1 MNEQLQQKLEELL
14 ILAKSQGVSI
24 VGLVDAPNT
33 DRCHIFK
40 SIESDSRAG
49 TRNLDQIMMSQACS
63 GREGGCDSCHMESS
77 KVSQESLALLF
88 SELQQPS

>member
-14 ILAKSQGVSI
+14 VLAKSQGVSI
-24 VGLVDAPNT
+24 VGLVDAPNA

-40 SIESDSRAG
+40 SIEAESKAG
-49 TRNLDQIMMSQACS
+49 IRNLDQIMMRQVCS
-63 GREGGCDSCHMESS
+63 GATDGCGSCHMESS